1 MSFLNKLRVKYF
13 TLMNGENKRLDYNL
27 DQNSIVVD
35 LGSYHGRFALEIFTK
50 FKCNVYCFEPLK
62 EFYEYSKLTIKKD
75 KIKNFNYAL
84 GNSQGKKILYLNEDE
99 TSFFNKSNLSEEIEV
114 REFNQAISDLDIKKI
129 DLLKINIEGAE
140 YDLLDHI
147 LENNIILKIKNLQ
160 IQFHTNII
168 DFKKR
173 KKIITKNLR
182 KTHKRNWYFPG
193 VWENWIINQINN

>member
-1 MSFLNKLRVKYF
+1 MKFLSKLRVKYF

-27 DQNSIVVD
+27 DENSIVVD
-35 LGSYHGRFALEIFTK
+35 LGSYHGRFALEIFIK
-50 FKCNVYCFEPLK
+50 FKCTVYSFEPLK
-62 EFYEYSKLTIKKD
+62 QFYEYSKLTIKKD
-75 KIKNFNYAL
+75 KIKFFNYAL
-84 GNSQGKKILYLNEDE
+84 GKSNDKEILYLNGDE
-99 TSFFNKSNLSEEIEV
+99 TSFFNKSNISEEIDI

-160 IQFHTNII
+160 IQFHSNII

-173 KKIITKNLR
+173 KKIITKNLS
-182 KTHKRNWYFPG
+182 KTHKRNWCFPG
-193 VWENWIINQINN
+193 VWQNWIINQ

>member
-1 MSFLNKLRVKYF
+1 MKFLSRLRVRYF

-27 DQNSIVVD
+27 DENSIVVD
-35 LGSYHGRFALEIFTK
+35 LGSYHGRFALEIFIK
-50 FKCNVYCFEPLK
+50 FKCNVYSFEPLK
-62 EFYEYSKLTIKKD
+62 QFYEYSKLTIKKD
-75 KIKNFNYAL
+75 KIKFFNYAL
-84 GNSQGKKILYLNEDE
+84 GKSNGKEILYLNEDE
-99 TSFFNKSNLSEEIEV
+99 TSFFNKSNISEEIDI

-160 IQFHTNII
+160 IQFHSNII

-173 KKIITKNLR
+173 KKTITKNLR
-182 KTHKRNWYFPG
+182 KTHKRNWYFSG
-193 VWENWIINQINN
+193 VWENWIINQ

>member
-1 MSFLNKLRVKYF
+1 
-13 TLMNGENKRLDYNL
+13 
-27 DQNSIVVD
+27 
-35 LGSYHGRFALEIFTK
+35 
-50 FKCNVYCFEPLK
+50 LK

-75 KIKNFNYAL
+75 KIKFFNYAL
-84 GNSQGKKILYLNEDE
+84 GKSNGKEILYLNEDE
-99 TSFFNKSNLSEEIEV
+99 TSFFNKSNISEEIDI

-160 IQFHTNII
+160 IQFHSNII

-173 KKIITKNLR
+173 KKIITKNLS
-182 KTHKRNWYFPG
+182 KTHKKNWYFPG
-193 VWENWIINQINN
+193 VWENWIINQ

>member
-1 MSFLNKLRVKYF
+1 MKFLSKLRVKYF
-13 TLMNGENKRLDYNL
+13 TLMNGEKKRLDYNL
-27 DQNSIVVD
+27 DENSIVVD
-35 LGSYHGRFALEIFTK
+35 LGSYHGCFALEIFKK
-50 FKCNVYCFEPLK
+50 FKCTVYSFEPLK
-62 EFYEYSKLTIKKD
+62 QFYEYSKFTIKKD
-75 KIKNFNYAL
+75 KIKFFNYAL
-84 GNSQGKKILYLNEDE
+84 GKSNDKEILYLNGDE
-99 TSFFNKSNLSEEIEV
+99 TSFFNKSNINEEIDI

-160 IQFHTNII
+160 IQFHSNII

-173 KKIITKNLR
+173 KKIITKNLS

-193 VWENWIINQINN
+193 VWENWIINQ